1 MIDNFGRVLEN
12 VLIKDYTTYKLSGK
26 LSKVVYPKSVIDLQQ
41 LLKYLN
47 DANIKY
53 KVIGNGS
60 NLIFV
65 NDYDGVIIKLDEL
78 NNLEIHDEY
87 VSVGAG
93 YNLMKLSMKCASLG
107 LSGLE
112 FASGIPGTIGGAIYM
127 NAGAYGSSMDCVVC
141 EVIIIDDNYEVKK
154 LKLDDLHFGY
164 RDSIFKYKDYICIG
178 AVLKLSFADK
188 EKIFNLMN
196 LRKQKRLISQP
207 LEYPSAGSVFRNPE
221 GEFAGALIES
231 LGFKGTKIGDA
242 MVSDKHANFIVNV
255 GGASGKEVISL
266 INNIKDEV
274 LEKYNIELLVEQE
287 IIE

>member
-47 DANIKY
+47 DDNIKY

-93 YNLMKLSMKCASLG
+93 YNLMKLSMIT
-107 LSGLE
+107 
-112 FASGIPGTIGGAIYM
+112 F
-127 NAGAYGSSMDCVVC
+127 
-141 EVIIIDDNYEVKK
+141 
-154 LKLDDLHFGY
+154 
-164 RDSIFKYKDYICIG
+164 
-178 AVLKLSFADK
+178 
-188 EKIFNLMN
+188 
-196 LRKQKRLISQP
+196 LR
-207 LEYPSAGSVFRNPE
+207 
-221 GEFAGALIES
+221 
-231 LGFKGTKIGDA
+231 
-242 MVSDKHANFIVNV
+242 
-255 GGASGKEVISL
+255 
-266 INNIKDEV
+266 IN
-274 LEKYNIELLVEQE
+274 
-287 IIE
+287 